1 MNGLIVMNVDVEKY
15 VLFCDSEFGKTI
27 MKKEAEYIYNELSKY
42 GKILDIGCGI
52 GSFEKNLPSLNI
64 IGLDVSEEM
73 LEEARKKSNKTFI
86 QGNVEELL
94 FQDSIFDAVFT
105 VTTLEFLDDYKKAVT
120 EIARVTKPQ
129 GKIVVMVLNT
139 KSEYFRENVKRPG
152 DYFQKIKHTNTKE
165 IRDYAS
171 RFYVISKEELFLGIQ
186 GQRVFE
192 TDDENLASLY
202 VLVGIKK

>member
-15 VLFCDSEFGKTI
+15 VRFCDSEFGKTI
-27 MKKEAEYIYNELSKY
+27 MKKEAEYIYNELGKY

-52 GSFEKNLPSLNI
+52 GSFEKNLPSFNI

-73 LEEARKKSNKTFI
+73 LEEARKRSDKTFI
-86 QGNVEELL
+86 QGNVEELQ

-129 GKIVVMVLNT
+129 GKIVVMMLNT
-139 KSEYFRENVKRPG
+139 KSEYFMENVERPG
-152 DYFQKIKHTNTKE
+152 DYFQKIQHTNTKE

>member
-1 MNGLIVMNVDVEKY
+1 MNVDVEKY
-15 VLFCDSEFGKTI
+15 VRFCDSEFGKTI
-27 MKKEAEYIYNELSKY
+27 MKKEAEYIYNELGKY

-52 GSFEKNLPSLNI
+52 GSFEKNLPSFNI

-73 LEEARKKSNKTFI
+73 LEEARKRSDKTFI
-86 QGNVEELL
+86 QGNVEELQ

-129 GKIVVMVLNT
+129 GKIVVMMLNT
-139 KSEYFRENVKRPG
+139 KSEYFMENVERPG
-152 DYFQKIKHTNTKE
+152 DYFQKIQHTNTKE

>member
-15 VLFCDSEFGKTI
+15 VRFCDSEFGKTI
-27 MKKEAEYIYNELSKY
+27 MKKEAEYICNELSKY
-42 GKILDIGCGI
+42 GKILDVGCGI

-73 LEEARKKSNKTFI
+73 LEEARKRSDKTFI
-86 QGNVEELL
+86 QGNVEELQ

-120 EIARVTKPQ
+120 EISRVTKPQ
-129 GKIVVMVLNT
+129 GKIVVMMLNT

-165 IRDYAS
+165 IQDYAS